1 MDTTASVLREVA
13 VPVSV
18 FAILRKELASE
29 AGILPTIHAFHAAG
43 YQAGTVAADTF
54 RNGPDEDV
62 SSLTEDEF
70 WTRLT
75 SFFSRRGWGS
85 LTRTTSNPAVG
96 LLVSQ
101 DWVES
106 TDIEVSD
113 DATCSFSTGF
123 LSGFLTV
130 LAGGPVAVLEVEC
143 RGRGGGSCSFAFGSE
158 AAVHELYGQ
167 LLDGRDL
174 QGALAEL

>member
-1 MDTTASVLREVA
+1 MDTTASAFREVA

-18 FAILRKELASE
+18 FAVLRKELASE
-29 AGILPTIHAFHAAG
+29 AGALPTIHAFHAAG
-43 YQAGTVAADTF
+43 HQAGVAAADAF
-54 RNGPDEDV
+54 RASPDEDV
-62 SSLTEDEF
+62 SALPEEEF

-85 LTRTTSNPAVG
+85 LSKVTSSPAVG

-106 TDIEVSD
+106 TDVDVSE
-113 DATCSFSTGF
+113 DASCSFSTGF
-123 LSGFLTV
+123 LSGLLTE

-143 RGRGGGSCSFAFGSE
+143 RGRGSGSCSFAFGSE
-158 AAVHELYGQ
+158 SAIHELYGH
-167 LLDGRDL
+167 LVGGRDL
-174 QGALAEL
+174 DGALSAL